1 MQDIKNK
8 SDSKESK
15 DGKQGRQEVEIE
27 KKKIKSEIKGS
38 EVKEPKIKGQE
49 MKVGEARG
57 ENKKMEEDKT
67 VNKSTRPVSKVGN
80 TEITQQITKTDAK
93 SESKHGKTEERSG
106 ANEDRSKLGLKNGD
120 EVITPRESVVKRQ
133 DGKEREK
140 ATEGKNKEQM
150 KRMEASGGNVGC
162 ATDSAD
168 KLMPKQTDVARIEEK
183 FVSRE
188 KRSKSRSRVKNEDGD
203 QAARTDKVP
212 LLLHSRIKHCYI
224 MKQFS
229 ICTLEF
235 RELIS

>member
-1 MQDIKNK
+1 MQDIKVK

-27 KKKIKSEIKGS
+27 KKKTKSEIKSS
-38 EVKEPKIKGQE
+38 EVKDPKVKGQE

-57 ENKKMEEDKT
+57 ENKKIEEDKT

-106 ANEDRSKLGLKNGD
+106 ANEDRSKLSLKNGD
-120 EVITPRESVVKRQ
+120 EVTTPRESVKKQ

-150 KRMEASGGNVGC
+150 KKMEASGGNIGC

-168 KLMPKQTDVARIEEK
+168 KLMPKQTDVARTEEK
-183 FVSRE
+183 IVSKE

-212 LLLHSRIKHCYI
+212 LLLHSRN
-224 MKQFS
+224 
-229 ICTLEF
+229 
-235 RELIS
+235 